1 VVQEA
6 VPTDAHWQALRE
18 RDRTLDGCFVYV
30 AVTTSIYC
38 RPSCPARLPRRQY
51 VVILPSATDAEHRGY
66 SACRRCRPESKV
78 PASNEASVDAA
89 LSLITSKAGEAV
101 PLLALSQA
109 VGLSPNHLQRT
120 FARIVG
126 ISPRSLCDHQRLVRL
141 KRLLRGGTPVAEA
154 VYEAGYGSI
163 RAVYEKARGDL
174 GMTPA
179 VYQRGGKGICIRY
192 ALGNSTLGR
201 ALVGATPIGVC
212 ALLRGTS
219 DRELVWE
226 LSREFQ
232 GAALNSQAKMP
243 SLWAEALL
251 HAQREDPLMQR
262 QPLEV
267 RSAVFEARVRRFL
280 RAWARGALEVG
291 PSLTIRSG

>member
-1 VVQEA
+1 VIREA
-6 VPTDAHWQALRE
+6 APTDAHWQALTE

-51 VVILPSATDAEHRGY
+51 VVILPTAADAEHRGY
-66 SACRRCRPESKV
+66 SACRRCRPESSV
-78 PASNEASVDAA
+78 PANNEASVEAA
-89 LSLITSKAGEAV
+89 LSLVTSQAGEAV

-120 FARIVG
+120 FSRIVG
-126 ISPRSLCDHQRLVRL
+126 ISPRSLRDHQALVRL
-141 KRLLRGGTPVAEA
+141 KRLLRAGTSVAEA
-154 VYEAGYGSI
+154 VYDAGYGSI
-163 RAVYEKARGDL
+163 RAVYERARRDL

-179 VYQRGGKGICIRY
+179 VYRRGGKGIGIRY
-192 ALGNSTLGR
+192 ALGKSSLGR
-201 ALVGATPIGVC
+201 ALVGATPTGVC

-219 DRELVWE
+219 DRELAWE
-226 LSREFQ
+226 LRCEFPR
-232 GAALNSQAKMP
+232 ATLNHQARMP
-243 SLWAEALL
+243 PLWAEALL

-267 RSAVFEARVRRFL
+267 RSAVFEARVRHFVRD
-280 RAWARGALEVG
+280 RAR
-291 PSLTIRSG
+291 